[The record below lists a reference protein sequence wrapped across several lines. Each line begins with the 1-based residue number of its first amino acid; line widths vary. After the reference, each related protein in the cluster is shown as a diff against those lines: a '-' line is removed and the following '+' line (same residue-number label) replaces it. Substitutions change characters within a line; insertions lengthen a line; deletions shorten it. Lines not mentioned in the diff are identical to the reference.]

1 MELYMKNF
9 ILSRTVIMVFELLL
23 VFVQLDMVAQVNLTP
38 ITNTEALLKTP
49 CTKEYNRDC
58 FNIIQSFKGKKSVAF
73 IQDATEYMH
82 LAKQAVDTANRIAQI
97 ERTYLDITAVAILMK
112 PLRTY
117 KDCLLKLQ
125 APISE

>member
-1 MELYMKNF
+1 MKKIF
-9 ILSRTVIMVFELLL
+9 ILFRTLIILLIISI
-23 VFVQLDMVAQVNLTP
+23 QLEIGAQVNLDP
-38 ITNTEALLKTP
+38 ITNTAALLKTP
-49 CTKEYNRDC
+49 CTKEYNRNC
-58 FNIIQSFKGKKSVAF
+58 FNVIQTLKGQKNAAF

-97 ERTYLDITAVAILMK
+97 ERAYLDITATSMLMI